1 MVQPDQLLAAR
12 IVEDQVETK
21 NNRRLPKGT
30 KVREDILSH
39 DRDTLFPL
47 QGALGYEITQSLFVG
62 KNTLLVEGP
71 SDILYLQALSAALAK
86 RHRTSLRPE
95 WTLCPSGGIA
105 NIRSFVALFGGNKL
119 KIAVL
124 ADYADGQKK
133 EIERIRA
140 LEVLKSGGVLTVNVF
155 TGKTESDVEDL
166 FEPSLFVEVINGAYG
181 LTAGDKLTEAK
192 LEKADTTT
200 PRLVKKAEAYFRTFA
215 PASAGNFDHYA
226 PAEWLML
233 NPKVLDGKS
242 AEISTTLD
250 RAEKLIAALNALL

>member
-1 MVQPDQLLAAR
+1 M
-12 IVEDQVETK
+12 
-21 NNRRLPKGT
+21 
-30 KVREDILSH
+30 
-39 DRDTLFPL
+39 
-47 QGALGYEITQSLFVG
+47 
-62 KNTLLVEGP
+62 
-71 SDILYLQALSAALAK
+71 
-86 RHRTSLRPE
+86 
-95 WTLCPSGGIA
+95 
-105 NIRSFVALFGGNKL
+105 
-119 KIAVL
+119 L